1 MLAIHL
7 WSSLSLFQLLL
18 YACAL
23 ESTSFFVT
31 LRYESEM
38 TLPHLP
44 DMVFTQ
50 NSLKIDHSD
59 GFGLRFE
66 PLEPLR
72 FVNDHDDLIH
82 VAMAGEWV
90 AAR

>member
-1 MLAIHL
+1 
-7 WSSLSLFQLLL
+7 
-18 YACAL
+18 
-23 ESTSFFVT
+23 
-31 LRYESEM
+31 M